1 MAGTSELDTVL
12 LSSKAQWYL
21 GYKCKSFYIYTA
33 LQHNNIEENKVM

>member
-21 GYKCKSFYIYTA
+21 GYKRKSFYIYTA
-33 LQHNNIEENKVM
+33 LEHSDSEENKVM